1 MSRSARWPD
10 VARLVARSQREC
22 AAFDPARDDPQR
34 CLEVGVEPLVSLYI
48 EVCRANDDALSPGE
62 QSLLDRAL
70 DDWLS
75 QYAASQGVHHS
86 GWFTVHELAV
96 AYAADGDLRST
107 VDDLLEL

>member
-1 MSRSARWPD
+1 MSRSARWPI
-10 VARLVARSQREC
+10 VARLVERTQREC
-22 AAFDPARDDPQR
+22 ASFDPARDDPRQ
-34 CLEVGVEPLVSLYI
+34 CLTAGVEPIVSLYI
-48 EVCRANDDALSPGE
+48 EVRRASDDALSPVE

-86 GWFTVHELAV
+86 GRFTVHELAV

-107 VDDLLEL
+107 VDDLLDL